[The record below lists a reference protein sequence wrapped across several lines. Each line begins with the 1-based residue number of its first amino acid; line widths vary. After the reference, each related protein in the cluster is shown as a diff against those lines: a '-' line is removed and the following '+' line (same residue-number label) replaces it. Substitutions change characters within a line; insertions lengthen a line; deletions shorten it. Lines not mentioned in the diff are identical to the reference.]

1 MDVKGISQHKFPKKK
16 KKGFYLK
23 TIKIYNTK
31 SLEVIGL
38 KG

>member
-1 MDVKGISQHKFPKKK
+1 MDVKGISQHKFPTK